1 MAGAKNLQERLSE
14 RQKEKDEQKMCIRDS
29 IEILQAD
36 IILFVEETLFLNA
49 GHVKNVQLGQLVF
62 QTDDFFIRNIFFTQ
76 HLCDI
81 IRNPQLGRGN
91 EDEPEVVV
99 AGEPSLIHI

>member
-1 MAGAKNLQERLSE
+1 MEHNHIRLCHFHFLFVE
-14 RQKEKDEQKMCIRDS
+14 NV
-29 IEILQAD
+29 EIFQTD
-36 IILFVEETLFLNA
+36 VILFVEETLFLNA

-99 AGEPSLIHI
+99 AGERVD